1 MNNTYLHKVQY
12 YETDKMGIVHHS
24 NYIRFF
30 EEART
35 DYFEKKG
42 LGYDKIEELGL
53 IIPVLGVECDYRISS
68 TYGDTLGITVKL
80 GDFNGIK
87 FTIEYKITSKSGEIL
102 HVLGKTRHCFL
113 DENFKPVLIKKT
125 HSKVFEFMQKLLEE
139 QIK

>member
-42 LGYDKIEELGL
+42 LGYDKIEELGF
-53 IIPVLGVECDYRISS
+53 IIPVLGVECDYKISS

-80 GDFNGIK
+80 ADFNGIK
-87 FTIEYKITSKSGEIL
+87 FTIEYKITSKNGEIL

-125 HSKVFEFMQKLLEE
+125 HPKVFEFMQKLLEE
-139 QIK
+139 